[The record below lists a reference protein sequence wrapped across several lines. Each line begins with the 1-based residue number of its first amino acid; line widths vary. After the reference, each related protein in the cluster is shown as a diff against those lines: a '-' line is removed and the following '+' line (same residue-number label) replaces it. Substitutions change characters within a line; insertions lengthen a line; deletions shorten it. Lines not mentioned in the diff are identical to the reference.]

1 MVTLEKAIQIA
12 ARAHEG
18 QKDKAGSPYILHPLR
33 LMLDM
38 KCESDRIVAVLHDV
52 LEDSPVTADRLRS
65 QGFSDEIIAALE
77 CLTRNA
83 GESYRD
89 FIERA
94 KSNPLA
100 RRVKIADI
108 EDNMNMCR
116 ISNLTDQDL
125 KRLGRYHRAWR
136 TLSDTHDS

>member
-1 MVTLEKAIQIA
+1 MANLEKALQIA
-12 ARAHEG
+12 LKAHEG

-33 LMLDM
+33 LMLAMDS
-38 KCESDRIVAVLHDV
+38 ESERIVAVLHDV
-52 LEDSPVTADRLRS
+52 LEDSPFTANQLRS
-65 QGFSDEIIAALE
+65 QGFSDEIIVALE
-77 CLTRNA
+77 CLTRGE

-100 RRVKIADI
+100 RRVKRAYI
-108 EDNMNMCR
+108 EDNRNIRR
-116 ISNLTDQDL
+116 ISDLTDQDL

>member
-1 MVTLEKAIQIA
+1 MAKLEKALQIA
-12 ARAHEG
+12 LKAHEG

-38 KCESDRIVAVLHDV
+38 GSESERIVAVLHDV
-52 LEDSPVTADRLRS
+52 LEDSPFTADQLRS

-77 CLTRNA
+77 CLTRGA
-83 GESYRD
+83 GESYTD

-100 RRVKIADI
+100 RRVKMADI
-108 EDNMNMCR
+108 EDNMNIRR
-116 ISNLTDQDL
+116 ISSLTARDL
-125 KRLGRYHRAWR
+125 ERLGRYHRAWR
-136 TLSDTHDS
+136 TLSDTNDS

>member
-1 MVTLEKAIQIA
+1 MANLEKALQIA
-12 ARAHEG
+12 LKAHEG

-33 LMLDM
+33 LMLAMDS
-38 KCESDRIVAVLHDV
+38 ESERIVAVLHDV
-52 LEDSPVTADRLRS
+52 LEDSPFTANQLRS
-65 QGFSDEIIAALE
+65 QGFSDEIIVALE
-77 CLTRNA
+77 CLTRGE

-94 KSNPLA
+94 KSNALA
-100 RRVKIADI
+100 RRVKMADI
-108 EDNMNMCR
+108 EDNMNIRR
-116 ISNLTDQDL
+116 ISDLTDQDL